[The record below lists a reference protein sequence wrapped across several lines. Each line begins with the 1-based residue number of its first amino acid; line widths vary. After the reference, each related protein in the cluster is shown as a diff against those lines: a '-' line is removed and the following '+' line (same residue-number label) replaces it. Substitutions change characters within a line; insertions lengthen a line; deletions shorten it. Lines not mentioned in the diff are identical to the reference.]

1 MPSSDLFVVQVLVP
15 GALKNVLPIYYVT
28 NKYVTEFVCSLS
40 TVLNTG
46 TLIPKNG
53 LPVYRYLICL

>member
-15 GALKNVLPIYYVT
+15 GALQNVLPIYYVT
-28 NKYVTEFVCSLS
+28 NKCVTEFACTLS

-46 TLIPKNG
+46 T
-53 LPVYRYLICL
+53 